1 LEDPD
6 DGPGVITALHER
18 SSSTRFVVYPN
29 PTDGQVSIQPPSAD
43 AGRVEVRDITG
54 RLVKSGSV
62 RAQQP
67 MLQLD
72 ITDCGPGVYFFSW
85 AGEDGTAATVRAVL
99 Q

>member
-1 LEDPD
+1 MLPEQAT
-6 DGPGVITALHER
+6 IARLA
-18 SSSTRFVVYPN
+18 VYPN
-29 PTDGQVSIQPPSAD
+29 PTEGQVSIQPPSPSS
-43 AGRVEVRDITG
+43 GRVEVRDITG

-72 ITDCGPGVYFFSW
+72 ITEYRPGVYFFSW
-85 AGEDGTAATVRAVL
+85 AGEDGTAATVRVVL